1 MEKEFYK
8 SFDELPIMLSVNQLA
23 NVLGISRTSSYDL
36 VRSKG
41 FPSITIGS
49 RIVVPKDELMI
60 WIQSQLNSIIDK
72 INSFNKQY
80 KVACSAPCRVPMSW
94 RQGIEGK
101 KIKANMFN
109 LSVVA
114 S

>member
-8 SFDELPIMLSVNQLA
+8 SFDGLPIMLSVNQLA
-23 NVLGISRTSSYDL
+23 NVLGISRTRSYDL

-60 WIQSQLNSIIDK
+60 WIQKQLNSK
-72 INSFNKQY
+72 EVKN
-80 KVACSAPCRVPMSW
+80 
-94 RQGIEGK
+94 E
-101 KIKANMFN
+101 
-109 LSVVA
+109 
-114 S
+114 

>member
-49 RIVVPKDELMI
+49 RIVIPKEELLI
-60 WIQSQLNSIIDK
+60 WIQNQLK
-72 INSFNKQY
+72 NKEV
-80 KVACSAPCRVPMSW
+80 KS
-94 RQGIEGK
+94 E
-101 KIKANMFN
+101 
-109 LSVVA
+109 
-114 S
+114 

>member
-8 SFDELPIMLSVNQLA
+8 SFDELPIMLSVSQLA

-49 RIVVPKDELMI
+49 RIVIPKEEFLI
-60 WIQSQLNSIIDK
+60 WIQNQLK
-72 INSFNKQY
+72 NKE
-80 KVACSAPCRVPMSW
+80 V
-94 RQGIEGK
+94 GNE
-101 KIKANMFN
+101 
-109 LSVVA
+109 
-114 S
+114 